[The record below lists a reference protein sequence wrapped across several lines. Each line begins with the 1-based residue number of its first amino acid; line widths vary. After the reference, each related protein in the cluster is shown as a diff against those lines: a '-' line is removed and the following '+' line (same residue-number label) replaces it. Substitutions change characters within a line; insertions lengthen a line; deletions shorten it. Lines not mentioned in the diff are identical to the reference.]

1 VPGHVHI
8 HTQRTRTRR
17 DTPRC
22 SHDAFPYFQLLRPV
36 LVSLGTEPNLP
47 MGTLRG
53 VVRAAGDFTT
63 EALGLASP
71 QPGGQAE

>member
-1 VPGHVHI
+1 MHSRI
-8 HTQRTRTRR
+8 SNQ
-17 DTPRC
+17 
-22 SHDAFPYFQLLRPV
+22 LRPV
-36 LVSLGTEPNLP
+36 LVSLGTEPILP